1 MTEIGMTDD
10 DDLLA
15 AELALGLIDDPA
27 AAARRAQDAAFAAR
41 VAWWEAHFAG
51 LAAPA
56 GMEPSAELWPRI
68 AARLPQNDNTATN
81 VLWWKLTSGALAAV
95 AAISLFMLAQRPQ
108 IELPPQPGAPAVA
121 SLAGETGSAMAISYD
136 SATRRMAIAPI
147 ALDPGQ
153 GDAELWVIPVGA
165 EKAVSLGVFD
175 ARKPSSHQL
184 NPAQARL
191 VSAGATFAVSLEQ
204 RGGSPTGQHV
214 GPIVASGKLV
224 ET

>member
-1 MTEIGMTDD
+1 MSDD

-27 AAARRAQDAAFAAR
+27 AAARRASDAAFADR

-51 LAAPA
+51 LAAQI
-56 GMEPSAELWPRI
+56 GHEPSADLWPRI
-68 AARLPQNDNTATN
+68 AARLPVNDNAGTN

-95 AAISLFMLAQRPQ
+95 AAIALFMLAQRPQ
-108 IELPPQPGAPAVA
+108 IELAPQPGAPAVA
-121 SLAGETGSAMAISYD
+121 SLAGGTGSSLAISYD
-136 SATRRMAIAPI
+136 TASRRMTIAPI
-147 ALDPGQ
+147 ALDPGK
-153 GDAELWVIPVGA
+153 GDAELWVIPVGSSHA
-165 EKAVSLGVFD
+165 TSLGVFD
-175 ARKPSSHQL
+175 ARNPTTHQL

-191 VSAGATFAVSLEQ
+191 VAAGATFAVSLEQ

-214 GPIVASGKLV
+214 GPIVATGKLV